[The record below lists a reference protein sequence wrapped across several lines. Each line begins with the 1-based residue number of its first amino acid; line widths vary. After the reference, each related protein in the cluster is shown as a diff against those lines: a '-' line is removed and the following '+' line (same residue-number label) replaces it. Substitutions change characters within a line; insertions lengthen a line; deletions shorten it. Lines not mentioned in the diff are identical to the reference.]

1 MEIQL
6 SKFDMRMVN
15 DDAVVVLIGKR
26 NTGKS
31 FLIKDLLYS
40 KRKIPI
46 GTVISATESANNF
59 YNNIVP
65 SMFIHGKFSNELVG
79 NVMKRQQ
86 LIMKNATD
94 CDNRAFFIMDDMMS
108 VANQWVKSENVA
120 SMFCNGRHYGCLFIL
135 SLQYVMGIP
144 PIFRNNVD
152 FVFIL
157 RENIHKSR
165 KKLYEHWAGM
175 FPNFKMFESVMNAC
189 TQNYE
194 CIVIKNNSLSNKI
207 EDCVFWY
214 KAEAHEEFKTCSAK
228 YWELDKKISHKKQR
242 EEIEAGDH
250 HINDI
255 DMISNEREYLEGDK
269 YCVKKNKNN
278 SL

>member
-1 MEIQL
+1 MI
-6 SKFDMRMVN
+6 N
-15 DDAVVVLIGKR
+15 DDSVVVLIGKR

-31 FLIKDLLYS
+31 FLIRDLLHS
-40 KRKIPI
+40 KKHFPI

-59 YNNIVP
+59 YSNIIP
-65 SMFIHGKFSNELVG
+65 GMFIHSKFSDELVG

-86 LIMKNATD
+86 LIMKQNKGV
-94 CDNRAFFIMDDMMS
+94 DNKAFFIMDDMMS

-120 SMFCNGRHYGCLFIL
+120 SMFCNGRHYGCLFVL

-165 KKLYEHWAGM
+165 KKLWEHWAGI
-175 FPNFKMFESVMNAC
+175 FPNYKMFESVMNAC
-189 TQNYE
+189 TQNYD

-207 EDCVFWY
+207 EDCIFWY
-214 KAEAHEEFKTCSAK
+214 KAEPHADFKTCSQK
-228 YWELDKKISHKKQR
+228 YWDLDKQISTKKR
-242 EEIEAGDH
+242 HEEEHMGGGEGV
-250 HINDI
+250 NDVA
-255 DMISNEREYLEGDK
+255 MLSNNREYYEVDK
-269 YCVKKNKNN
+269 YCVKKNKNY
-278 SL
+278 SM